1 MQKRM
6 TDCLHQLCGMCT
18 HYQRHL
24 PPPEENPM
32 VSVRSNIVTCH
43 LHLTTHTYTVLILQ
57 LNTRFFYKNGENFRN
72 V

>member
-6 TDCLHQLCGMCT
+6 TDCVHQLCGMCT
-18 HYQRHL
+18 NYQRHL

-32 VSVRSNIVTCH
+32 VPLRSNIVTCH

-57 LNTRFFYKNGENFRN
+57 LNMGKLDRFLIHPI
-72 V
+72 